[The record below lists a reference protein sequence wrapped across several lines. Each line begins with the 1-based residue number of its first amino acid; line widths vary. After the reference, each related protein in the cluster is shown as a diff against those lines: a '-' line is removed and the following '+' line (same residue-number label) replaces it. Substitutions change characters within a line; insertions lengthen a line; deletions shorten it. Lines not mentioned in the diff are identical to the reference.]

1 MHLRLGLAVA
11 ALALTAVL
19 GQSPPAHAQA
29 IAIDSINGPVTAHE
43 IDTFKQFMRTRSPGT
58 TSWGGPGA
66 HNAIADGV
74 PGRDVEGLGMM
85 FEAVG
90 DREVLDRMLF
100 FVDAFMTMRNDPVTG
115 RIMWTGR
122 REPIWVPTAPDSL
135 HPGYAAS
142 EAADTVAH
150 IAYAAKLIVQNRGL
164 WDVTVPGG
172 DPNGF
177 GATYLQRAKTYLRA
191 CDQSMDEYFVKW
203 FVEAG
208 TNLIREPKDN
218 PMWNLVATN
227 VIAINRQMMFEGAFQ
242 RLAEAHEA
250 LGDDPVR
257 VARYDAVAHA
267 SIREC
272 LDGMKNP
279 YQVAGHTVYR
289 WYYFPDRTHGIEST
303 GHGNYDVLGVWRA
316 FARAQVY
323 GITRE
328 EVVPFA
334 DTVSYVMSRGNN
346 MFSTSVDGSGGL
358 QDYLAAEWLP
368 VGEWNDSAYALMAN
382 AAVASRA
389 ATTPHLA
396 AAIFW
401 MRQRRAGSPDAGAPP
416 TTAPDAAGAAELA
429 PIDASADALHREAA
443 APPQS
448 DDADAP
454 SPAVAPRTNGCGCA
468 LGAAAASAGVTTPAL
483 PPVMLALLATPWRR
497 RRSRSLREGRDA
509 SPSRG

>member
-1 MHLRLGLAVA
+1 MHIGPRLAGA
-11 ALALTAVL
+11 ALALIVVM
-19 GQSPPAHAQA
+19 GQAASAHAQA

-43 IDTFKQFMRTRSPGT
+43 IDTFKQFMLTRSPGT

-66 HNAIADGV
+66 HNAIADGL

-90 DREVLDRMLF
+90 DREVLDRMIF
-100 FVDAFMTMRNDPVTG
+100 FVDAFITMRNDPVTG

-142 EAADTVAH
+142 EGADTVAH
-150 IAYAAKLIVQNRGL
+150 IAYAAKLIAQNRGL

-172 DPNGF
+172 DPHGF
-177 GATYLQRAKTYLRA
+177 GATYLQRARTYLKN
-191 CDQSMDEYFVKW
+191 CDQSMDEYFVRW

-218 PMWNLVATN
+218 PMWAAVATN
-227 VIAINRQMMFEGAFQ
+227 VIATNRQMMFEGAFQ

-250 LGDDPVR
+250 LGDDPAR
-257 VARYDAVAHA
+257 VARYDAIARA
-267 SIREC
+267 CIREC

-279 YQVAGHTVYR
+279 FQVAGHTAYR

-316 FARAQVY
+316 LARAQVY

-334 DTVSYVMSRGNN
+334 NTVSYVISRGNN
-346 MFSTSVDGSGGL
+346 MFSSRVDGTGGL
-358 QDYLAAEWLP
+358 QNYLAAEWLP
-368 VGEWNDSAYALMAN
+368 VGEWNDSAYALMA
-382 AAVASRA
+382 AAGAASRA
-389 ATTPHLA
+389 ATDLHLA

-401 MRQRRAGSPDAGAPP
+401 MKQRRAAAPDAGAP
-416 TTAPDAAGAAELA
+416 DADAGADADGA
-429 PIDASADALHREAA
+429 AAPPPIDASAGALHRDVAA
-443 APPQS
+443 SPPP
-448 DDADAP
+448 DHGDAP
-454 SPAVAPRTNGCGCA
+454 SLPGAPRMNGCGCA
-468 LGAAAASAGVTTPAL
+468 LGAAAARAGITTATF
-483 PPVMLALLATPWRR
+483 PPVMLALLVAPLRR
-497 RRSRSLREGRDA
+497 RRS
-509 SPSRG
+509 SRRPR